1 MRILAK
7 LARTL
12 VSNAGLDNNISP
24 FVLLSAPS
32 KFFVS
37 LELFGVGRLF
47 FKGYRGLMFSYWRI
61 FSDI

>member
-1 MRILAK
+1 M
-7 LARTL
+7 
-12 VSNAGLDNNISP
+12 SNAGLDNYISP

-47 FKGYRGLMFSYWRI
+47 FKGYRGLIFSYWRI